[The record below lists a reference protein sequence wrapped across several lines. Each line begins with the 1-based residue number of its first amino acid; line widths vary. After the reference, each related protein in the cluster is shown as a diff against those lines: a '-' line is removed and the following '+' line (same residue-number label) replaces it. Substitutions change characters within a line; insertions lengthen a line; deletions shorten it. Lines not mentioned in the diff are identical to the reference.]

1 MRRWPGRGGVAA
13 RVQVQVWPQ
22 CPYLVASP
30 TGCNVWSK
38 CTWEPPSFRGR
49 TYRHHLR
56 EVADAEDPLLELR
69 QRRRGDVES
78 EVVGVGLAPRLRI
91 VAGWE
96 PRRIRAIVDVGK
108 GREGSALGLLERPA
122 RKPLP
127 RAQRE

>member
-1 MRRWPGRGGVAA
+1 MYMGA
-13 RVQVQVWPQ
+13 
-22 CPYLVASP
+22 
-30 TGCNVWSK
+30 
-38 CTWEPPSFRGR
+38 PPSFRGR

-69 QRRRGDVES
+69 QRRRGDVKS
-78 EVVGVGLAPRLRI
+78 EVVGVALAPRLRI
-91 VAGWE
+91 VASWQ

-127 RAQRE
+127 